1 MISVTHWTQAVW
13 PKITWT
19 VSSDAHKHIC
29 TFYFFLIT
37 QTHCAT
43 DMTSLRWPVSLSL
56 VLSLSLSLSASVFE
70 KSVSQRS
77 VQDAGERWRLRLGG
91 ESQRRHPHCPT
102 LQVQTQLLPATLHPL
117 CYLCPQVCV
126 CVCWFQWNSLVHIW
140 MHCNECLL
148 QAFVV
153 GDHQPRPSDT
163 FHMRFKAVCP
173 VSYSGVEQPSLQFS
187 LDQTTDR
194 YLSWNWSEKNS
205 HPVKKRQQKSA
216 PPPSV
221 NQMFSLNLRPYFL
234 IQNDLLSS
242 TIWALDYHQ
251 TLKPNYG
258 NTLLISSPPPPP
270 FLIHCFAWLL
280 Q

>member
-148 QAFVV
+148 QAFIV
-153 GDHQPRPSDT
+153 GDHQPRPSASR
-163 FHMRFKAVCP
+163 HIPHAVQGCLSC
-173 VSYSGVEQPSLQFS
+173 VLQWRGAAVTAVLSGPDYRQIFELKLEWEEQSSCEKKTTEICSTSLCESDVFIKLAS
-187 LDQTTDR
+187 LLSHSKR
-194 YLSWNWSEKNS
+194 LAVLNYLSSWL
-205 HPVKKRQQKSA
+205 
-216 PPPSV
+216 PP
-221 NQMFSLNLRPYFL
+221 
-234 IQNDLLSS
+234 D
-242 TIWALDYHQ
+242 T
-251 TLKPNYG
+251 
-258 NTLLISSPPPPP
+258 
-270 FLIHCFAWLL
+270 
-280 Q
+280 